1 LRIDKLRPFRCGP
14 AKPSPRSEG
23 GSAPDLPHDYSLTT
37 VAVGCKPAIRYAP
50 WIQVHVPA
58 MFLGQARQLKKR
70 MPNDSE
76 EISVIKEPVEI
87 DTYSGQYQ
95 RPGERRPA
103 LVFLRGELL
112 AVPIPLER
120 AEVTLGRA
128 LDADIRINDSRASRL
143 HARISTEPDAETGVV
158 RYRLTDLDSTNG
170 TMLNG
175 KAIVQAFL
183 QDGDKFEVGDQLIR
197 FEMLDEIDREFQQQI
212 HRLLVHDEL
221 TGLLTSK
228 SFFSELRREAAR
240 AEAESMPF
248 CVLMMDLDYFKEV
261 NDTYGHLVGS
271 ETLEEV
277 GAVINK
283 TLRAGD
289 VGARFGGEEF
299 AAFLLAADYAQG
311 MVAAERVRSAIE
323 KHVFPAVR
331 RESTESPR
339 THKITI
345 SIGVAAFP
353 DDGRDPIQL
362 VELADSALYRAK
374 RSGRNCVCAYRPAG
388 TTEVLHLRPRLET

>member
-1 LRIDKLRPFRCGP
+1 M
-14 AKPSPRSEG
+14 A
-23 GSAPDLPHDYSLTT
+23 
-37 VAVGCKPAIRYAP
+37 
-50 WIQVHVPA
+50 
-58 MFLGQARQLKKR
+58 
-70 MPNDSE
+70 NDSE
-76 EISVIKEPVEI
+76 DISVVKEPAEI

-112 AVPIPLER
+112 AVPIPLDR
-120 AEVTLGRA
+120 AEVTVGRA
-128 LDADIRINDSRASRL
+128 LDADIRVNDSRASRL
-143 HARISTEPDAETGVV
+143 HARILTEVDDATNVT
-158 RYRLTDLDSTNG
+158 RYRLKDLDSTNG
-170 TMLNG
+170 TILNG
-175 KAIVQAFL
+175 KRIDQALL

-240 AEAESMPF
+240 AASESMPF

-261 NDTYGHLVGS
+261 NDTFGHLVGS

-277 GAVINK
+277 GAVIK
-283 TLRAGD
+283 QTLRAGD

-299 AAFLLAADYAQG
+299 AAFLLDADYAQG
-311 MVAAERVRSAIE
+311 MVAAERVRAAIE
-323 KHVFPAVR
+323 EHDFPAVR
-331 RESTESPR
+331 RGSTEPSR
-339 THKITI
+339 KHKITI
-345 SIGVAAFP
+345 SIGVAGFP
-353 DDGRDPIQL
+353 EDGRDPIQL

-374 RSGRNCVCAYRPAG
+374 RSGRNCVCAYRPSGAA
-388 TTEVLHLRPRLET
+388 EVVCLRPRVQS

>member
-1 LRIDKLRPFRCGP
+1 
-14 AKPSPRSEG
+14 
-23 GSAPDLPHDYSLTT
+23 
-37 VAVGCKPAIRYAP
+37 
-50 WIQVHVPA
+50 
-58 MFLGQARQLKKR
+58 MFPGQMRRRLNQ
-70 MPNDSE
+70 MPNNSE
-76 EISVIKEPVEI
+76 DISVSQEPPEI
-87 DTYSGQYQ
+87 DAAYPGQHQ
-95 RPGERRPA
+95 RTGERRPA

-143 HARISTEPDAETGVV
+143 HARITTEPDAATGET
-158 RYRLTDLDSTNG
+158 RYRLNDLDSTNG
-170 TMLNG
+170 TLLNG
-175 KAIVQAFL
+175 KPIQQAFL
-183 QDGDKFEVGDQLIR
+183 HPGDKFEVGDQLIR

-248 CVLMMDLDYFKEV
+248 CVLMMDIDHFKEV

-277 GAVINK
+277 GAVIK
-283 TLRAGD
+283 KSLRAGD

-299 AAFLLAADYAQG
+299 AAFLLDADHAQG
-311 MVAAERVRSAIE
+311 LVAAERVRSALE
-323 KHVFPAVR
+323 KHEFPTVRRGSTEKPLTHHMTISVGVAVFPEDA
-331 RESTESPR
+331 
-339 THKITI
+339 
-345 SIGVAAFP
+345 
-353 DDGRDPIQL
+353 RDPIQL
-362 VELADSALYRAK
+362 VEMADSALYRAK
-374 RSGRNCVCAYRPAG
+374 RSGRNRVCAYRPAG
-388 TTEVLHLRPRLET
+388 ATEVLHLRPRN